1 MENLKNDIFEL
12 NSLKK
17 YVKQITHKKG
27 KFTLDINK
35 NELNI
40 LIYNFSYYLAFFKM
54 RNIISRELYN
64 NILLV
69 FENLKSNKIN
79 QEIIT
84 KLEESLSKQEYSR
97 TRNIFETEI
106 FTIKGGKRKTNKR
119 KTNKRKTSKRK
130 SSKKKTCKRK
140 FKKYYGG
147 QGEDDEEN
155 ECPICRV
162 DLNDDP
168 DNLPVIIHY
177 PIIVNPLTG
186 DKRNMDRPHKAHRRC
201 VKRWAKTPASIKEPE
216 HDVFRFECPQCADLL
231 DPELDPEDLKS
242 IVDNRLRATVN
253 EEIDKLY
260 DEDDE
265 DDEDEPLIRVGFN
278 LNNLQENMLDDLDFI
293 NNLLI
298 TIGTNEYFLTIVIIG
313 LLFSYIL
320 NLQQ

>member
-119 KTNKRKTSKRK
+119 KTNKRKTNKRK
-130 SSKKKTCKRK
+130 TNKRKTCKRK

-147 QGEDDEEN
+147 EPEEVDEEN
-155 ECPICRV
+155 ECPICKI

-177 PIIVNPLTG
+177 PLTSTG
-186 DKRNMDRPHKAHRRC
+186 QRDMDRPHKAHRKC
-201 VKRWAKTPASIKEPE
+201 VRRWAKTPASIKEPNQ
-216 HDVFRFECPQCADLL
+216 DVFRFECPQCSALL
-231 DPELDPEDLKS
+231 DPEDPES
-242 IVDNRLRATVN
+242 IVDNRLRDTVN

-260 DEDDE
+260 DDDE
-265 DDEDEPLIRVGFN
+265 DDQVHNEPLVRVN
-278 LNNLQENMLDDLDFI
+278 LNNLPNAMLDDFDF
-293 NNLLI
+293 LI
-298 TIGTNEYFLTIVIIG
+298 DLFTRIATNEHVIIIVIIG
-313 LLFSYIL
+313 LVVSYIL

>member
-1 MENLKNDIFEL
+1 MENFKNDIFEL

-17 YVKQITHKKG
+17 YVKKITHKKG

-54 RNIISRELYN
+54 RNIISQELYN

-69 FENLKSNKIN
+69 FENLKNNKIN
-79 QEIIT
+79 KETIQ
-84 KLEESLSKQEYSR
+84 KLEESLSKQDYSR

-147 QGEDDEEN
+147 QGGEDDDDEDN
-155 ECPICRV
+155 ECPICKV

-177 PIIVNPLTG
+177 PLNSTG
-186 DKRNMDRPHKAHRRC
+186 QRDMDRPHKAHRRC
-201 VKRWAKTPASIKEPE
+201 VIRWAKTPASIKEINE
-216 HDVFRFECPQCADLL
+216 DDFRFECPQCSELL
-231 DPELDPEDLKS
+231 DPEDPES
-242 IVDNRLRATVN
+242 IVDSRLRDTVN
-253 EEIDKLY
+253 EEIDSLY
-260 DEDDE
+260 EDDE
-265 DDEDEPLIRVGFN
+265 DDHQPLVRIN
-278 LNNLQENMLDDLDFI
+278 LNNVPNAMLADLDFI

-313 LLFSYIL
+313 LIISYIL
-320 NLQQ
+320 NLGQH

>member
-1 MENLKNDIFEL
+1 MENFKNDIFEL
-12 NSLKK
+12 KSLKK
-17 YVKQITHKKG
+17 YVKKITHKKG

-40 LIYNFSYYLAFFKM
+40 LKYNFSYYLAFFKM
-54 RNIISRELYN
+54 RNIISQELYN

-69 FENLKSNKIN
+69 FENLKNNKIN
-79 QEIIT
+79 QETIQ
-84 KLEESLSKQEYSR
+84 KLEESLSKKDYLR

-119 KTNKRKTSKRK
+119 KTNKRKTNKRK
-130 SSKKKTCKRK
+130 TCKRKTCKRK

-147 QGEDDEEN
+147 DEDEEEEDN
-155 ECPICRV
+155 ECPICKV

-168 DNLPVIIHY
+168 DNLPIIIHY
-177 PIIVNPLTG
+177 PLSSSG
-186 DKRNMDRPHKAHRRC
+186 QRDMDRPHKAHRRC
-201 VKRWAKTPASIKEPE
+201 VRRWAKTPASIKEINQ
-216 HDVFRFECPQCADLL
+216 DDFRFECPQCSELL
-231 DPELDPEDLKS
+231 DPDDPES
-242 IVDNRLRATVN
+242 IIDNRLRDTVN
-253 EEIDKLY
+253 DEIDNLY
-260 DEDDE
+260 DDNDEDDE
-265 DDEDEPLIRVGFN
+265 DDHQPLIRVGFN

-298 TIGTNEYFLTIVIIG
+298 TIGTNEYFLTIVIMG